1 MDKSIITVKGV
12 TKEFGELV
20 AVNKVDY
27 TIGENETIGI
37 IGPNGAGKTT
47 LLNLITGYYIP
58 DDGIVLYRDQDITG
72 LSPEKRVSLGIVRT
86 FQLAHVFDNLRVLD
100 HLALSYF
107 RKTRRH
113 ALLWKMLFS
122 TLNQKETHEKVAENL
137 EMFGLVEVADA
148 MVGNLP
154 LGMKRKLE
162 IAMAFIADPEIVVLD
177 EPFAGLSDIEIE
189 ELLEVLRLHVRR
201 KTVIIVEHKISKIR
215 NFVERLAVMHEGRIV
230 ADGKP
235 EETLEHP
242 EVRRVYWKVT

>member
-1 MDKSIITVKGV
+1 MGKPIITARCV

-27 TIGENETIGI
+27 TIGENETVGI

-58 DDGIVLYRDQDITG
+58 DEGSVLYRGEDITG
-72 LSPEKRVSLGIVRT
+72 LPPEKRVSLGIMRT
-86 FQLAHVFDNLRVLD
+86 FQLAHVFENLRVVD

-107 RKTRRH
+107 RKTRKN
-113 ALLWKMLFS
+113 ALLWKVLFS
-122 TLNQKETHEKVAENL
+122 TLNQKEIHDKVAENL
-137 EMFGLVEVADA
+137 EMFGLVDVAEEV
-148 MVGNLP
+148 VGNLP
-154 LGMKRKLE
+154 LGRKRKLE
-162 IAMAFIADPEIVVLD
+162 IAMAFIADPEVVALD

-189 ELLEVLRLHVRR
+189 ELLEVLRRHFRK
-201 KTVIIVEHKISKIR
+201 KTVIVVEHKISKIR
-215 NFVERLAVMHEGRIV
+215 NFVERLAVMHEGRII

-235 EETLEHP
+235 EETLEDP

>member
-1 MDKSIITVKGV
+1 MGKPIITAKGV

-20 AVNKVDY
+20 AVNNVDY
-27 TIGENETIGI
+27 AIGENETVGI

-47 LLNLITGYYIP
+47 LLNLITGYYLP
-58 DDGIVLYRDQDITG
+58 DAGSVLYRDEDITG
-72 LSPEKRVSLGIVRT
+72 LPPEKRVSLGIMRT
-86 FQLAHVFDNLRVLD
+86 FQLAHVFDNLRVVD

-107 RKTRRH
+107 RKTRKR
-113 ALLWKMLFS
+113 ALLWKVLFS
-122 TLNQKETHEKVAENL
+122 TLNQVEIHEKVAGSL
-137 EMFGLVEVADA
+137 ETFGLVDVAGE

-154 LGMKRKLE
+154 LGGKRKLE
-162 IAMAFIADPEIVVLD
+162 IAMAFIADPEVVALD

-189 ELLEVLRLHVRR
+189 ELLEVLRAHVR
-201 KTVIIVEHKISKIR
+201 KKAVIMVEHKISKIR